1 MLNVISMLNT
11 NYLQNI
17 QKKKGKRKSKLQKI
31 NYKQQQKAITEM
43 MDKNTVR
50 HIKKKQKCQK

>member
-1 MLNVISMLNT
+1 MLNT